1 MASKRGWS
9 RYRPPGEPRTESG
22 APLDPKPAPKPRS
35 PRKQRT
41 KPKASSAARPG
52 TPWARPLVV
61 RGMGVGVVGG
71 SARAGRAA
79 TPADDDTSGDVDL
92 ELLDEAFIADGLAA
106 ARSEEGDRQPVAVHL
121 DEYSMT
127 VEYFDPAKDES
138 RYVETN
144 SYSDD
149 VTVRVRKNFY
159 TGYDKPTPFD
169 ITVVDPAAMV
179 EAARDALADSED
191 AYTWEVRVSVPPD
204 GTEPLMVA
212 RVSGKDTVERTSAP

>member
-22 APLDPKPAPKPRS
+22 
-35 PRKQRT
+35 
-41 KPKASSAARPG
+41 
-52 TPWARPLVV
+52 
-61 RGMGVGVVGG
+61 
-71 SARAGRAA
+71 
-79 TPADDDTSGDVDL
+79 
-92 ELLDEAFIADGLAA
+92 
-106 ARSEEGDRQPVAVHL
+106 
-121 DEYSMT
+121 
-127 VEYFDPAKDES
+127 
-138 RYVETN
+138 
-144 SYSDD
+144 
-149 VTVRVRKNFY
+149 VRVRKNFY

>member
-1 MASKRGWS
+1 MVCRGIV
-9 RYRPPGEPRTESG
+9 G
-22 APLDPKPAPKPRS
+22 A
-35 PRKQRT
+35 
-41 KPKASSAARPG
+41 
-52 TPWARPLVV
+52 V
-61 RGMGVGVVGG
+61 VVGCG
-71 SARAGRAA
+71 RAVRAA
-79 TPADDDTSGDVDL
+79 TYHDDDTSGDVDL